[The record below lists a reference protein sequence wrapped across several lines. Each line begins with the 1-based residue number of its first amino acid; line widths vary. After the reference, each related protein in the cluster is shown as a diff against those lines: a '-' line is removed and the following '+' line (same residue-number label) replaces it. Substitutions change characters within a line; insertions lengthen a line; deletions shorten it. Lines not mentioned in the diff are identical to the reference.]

1 MAPCVLTESGPI
13 EITQDNA
20 VIELLRVRGHS
31 VTDATKWTHMGAV
44 SCRGAKNVRIKH
56 LLVEHPVGSVG
67 IGFDRC
73 DGLVIEDVEV
83 RAVGDDERR
92 ADGHARPGPCT
103 IPNRDC
109 DNIHGKNSK
118 DVFIHRVRVSGGS
131 SGIELHGCTG
141 ATLRDIVARDV
152 RGPYP
157 RGQCVQFSNS
167 HGAVLESFHC
177 VNDVAFSWPEDSIS
191 VWRSRDVSVRF
202 GLIDGNNA
210 PNGVGVMFENDDVH
224 ATGGSIADVDAIHM
238 GDGCFSAYPASS
250 LTMVRTR
257 CGWNHCTGVGGRAAP
272 SSGGMMWAAGD
283 QPHGAQGQL
292 VVSREVGVFSS
303 SYWAACRAGLVQF
316 WSQSHGSFGHKR
328 ADGAYVALPDV
339 KQELFTP
346 RAPITVTLCWEDD
359 SRVGPPPVTP
369 PPPPTPRPPRPPSP
383 PRPPPPR
390 QYPLVSLVPRRPPP
404 HTDPPP
410 PGLPAIPLS
419 ARSPLLPPLP
429 SSASQSAEASPTPV
443 VTSVAWVTSA
453 LNIENPSTGPAQAL
467 FICTLL
473 FAVCAVCRGA
483 VLIACALARKG
494 RRHARTQIS
503 GGQAERCDDDGQTWE
518 GLEEQHTGGSTPLGR
533 RSCCNRAV
541 AGSSYHPVP
550 A

>member
-1 MAPCVLTESGPI
+1 M
-13 EITQDNA
+13 
-20 VIELLRVRGHS
+20 IELLRVHGHS
-31 VTDATKWTHMGAV
+31 VTDVTKWTHMGAV
-44 SCRGAKNVRIKH
+44 FCRGAKNVRIKH

-83 RAVGDDERR
+83 RTVGDDGRR

-210 PNGVGVMFENDDVH
+210 PNGVGVMFENDDAQ

-283 QPHGAQGQL
+283 QPHGAQGRL
-292 VVSREVGVFSS
+292 VVSREIGVFSS
-303 SYWAACRAGLVQF
+303 SYWAACRSGLQF
-316 WSQSHGSFGHKR
+316 WSQSHAAFGHKR

-339 KQELFTP
+339 KQEFFTP
-346 RAPITVTLCWEDD
+346 RTPITVTLCWEDD
-359 SRVGPPPVTP
+359 FRIGPPPVTP

-383 PRPPPPR
+383 PRPPPPP
-390 QYPLVSLVPRRPPP
+390 QHPMVSLVPRCPPP

-410 PGLPAIPLS
+410 AGLPALPPS
-419 ARSPLLPPLP
+419 PRSPLPPPLS
-429 SSASQSAEASPTPV
+429 SSASREKATTSGGPSPT
-443 VTSVAWVTSA
+443 SLAWVTSA
-453 LNIENPSTGPAQAL
+453 IIENPSTRPAQAL

-483 VLIACALARKG
+483 VLIACAIARKG
-494 RRHARTQIS
+494 RRHDRTQIA
-503 GGQAERCDDDGQTWE
+503 GGQVERCDDGRTRDGPE
-518 GLEEQHTGGSTPLGR
+518 VQHHNPLGR
-533 RSCCNRAV
+533 SCCSRAV
-541 AGSSYHPVP
+541 VGSSYHSVP